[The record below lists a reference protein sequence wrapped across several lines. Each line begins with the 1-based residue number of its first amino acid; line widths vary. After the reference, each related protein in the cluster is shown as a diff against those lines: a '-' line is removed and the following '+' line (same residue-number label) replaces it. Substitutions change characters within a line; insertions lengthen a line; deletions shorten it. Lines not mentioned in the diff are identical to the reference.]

1 MLEQP
6 LEHCWIIVWQTCLF
20 STGQCCKL
28 HYGACGERGEGEAV
42 GDLVGGGGVAM
53 GVTWRSGRGGCKGCG
68 RTAAMNQESFC
79 LFAIKIISCMN
90 YE

>member
-28 HYGACGERGEGEAV
+28 HYGACGERGEGEAA
-42 GDLVGGGGVAM
+42 GDSVGGGGVVM
-53 GVTWRSGRGGCKGCG
+53 GVTWRSGRGGCKGGG
-68 RTAAMNQESFC
+68 RTAAMNQESS
-79 LFAIKIISCMN
+79 LFAIEMISCVN